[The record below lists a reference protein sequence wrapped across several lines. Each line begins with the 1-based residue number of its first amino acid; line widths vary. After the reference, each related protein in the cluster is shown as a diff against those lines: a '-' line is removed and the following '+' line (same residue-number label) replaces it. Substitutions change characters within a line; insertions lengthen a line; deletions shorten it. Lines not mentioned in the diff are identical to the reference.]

1 MTCLVL
7 VLTGL
12 GLSRSAVVCTQPCCA
27 GHVKL
32 VASCDAA
39 ADTAT
44 DLAAPREPRCCCCA
58 SEDRGAGDERGG
70 ERSDGTGCH
79 GCVHIQ
85 LGVELAEPPA
95 PSTQPH
101 TTLPGRVDRLAHGGG
116 AAVSTNRQRPH
127 PPATGPPPH
136 ERRTA
141 HRAAIQL
148 LL

>member
-1 MTCLVL
+1 MTWLVL
-7 VLTGL
+7 VMTGL

-32 VASCDAA
+32 VAGC
-39 ADTAT
+39 DTAT
-44 DLAAPREPRCCCCA
+44 EAATDLTASHEPRCSCCA
-58 SEDRGAGDERGG
+58 GGERGSADERGG

-79 GCVHIQ
+79 GCVHMQ
-85 LGVELAEPPA
+85 LGVELSEPPA
-95 PSTQPH
+95 PATHWH
-101 TTLPGRVDRLAHGGG
+101 TTLPGRVDRLAHGAG
-116 AAVSTNRQRPH
+116 AAMPSNRQRPH

-141 HRAAIQL
+141 HRTAIQL

>member
-1 MTCLVL
+1 MTWLALVI
-7 VLTGL
+7 TGL
-12 GLSRSAVVCTQPCCA
+12 GLSRSAVVCTQPCCG

-32 VASCDAA
+32 VAGCDAA
-39 ADTAT
+39 TELAT
-44 DLAAPREPRCCCCA
+44 PSEPRCSCCA
-58 SEDRGAGDERGG
+58 GGERGSGEERDG
-70 ERSDGTGCH
+70 ERSDGAGCH

-85 LGVELAEPPA
+85 LGVELAEPP
-95 PSTQPH
+95 STAAHPH
-101 TTLPGRVDRLAHGGG
+101 TTLPGRVDR
-116 AAVSTNRQRPH
+116 AAAGTEAASHSSCRRPH